1 MAPTTLRPA
10 ALAAGLLVA
19 ALATPAT
26 ALAIENGTDPI
37 VTVPAYPG
45 TTTAVGGW
53 DLIGNIR
60 RPAPLDATDG
70 GGVSGVLIAP
80 RLVLASAHGAG
91 EQGGTY
97 VSPSGATA
105 KIVANALRAGQRRAN
120 QQDGTADGNADISLS
135 LLDRDLPTP
144 PGGFPLLLTDRLTE
158 GLVPSLPGFVL
169 WGGRGGTTAGKSLVG
184 WGRPGGTPIA
194 SEARLATVEGDSG
207 STGLLYRSATARP
220 IMPGVNVFT
229 SKTQLGQVDLLF
241 GGVPSNVTL
250 ADPLVLGTTATTKYA
265 TVGAWLTAAINSL
278 VAANPGLQQPVFT
291 TLAGA
296 GIDLT
301 TLRPTAPSFFRNTAS
316 ATSTTLTWDNPTETR
331 IPRTGYRITDSA
343 NPAQPVTTTGTSVTV
358 SGLSPSVEHHLTL
371 RAYNANGDSPD
382 QRSWFGEDSS
392 TLIYARPVTGLTVT
406 TELVNGPS
414 GPDYCATATWS
425 APVTDPGT
433 VIDSYDVDLGGTY
446 VLPELG
452 ATRAKRCGLSPSQL
466 QTVTVQ
472 PVVGPAVGAPA
483 SASAMTP
490 PAPARLPAPT
500 NLKVTEQK
508 TLFSGR
514 CLTVTWTRP
523 ATTTGLTLTS
533 QAAKFTN
540 AATGSILGNL
550 TGLSATATSAKQCS
564 AVRSTRYAILVTA
577 NLKRST
583 GETVSTTATTEFTTA
598 P

>member
-1 MAPTTLRPA
+1 M
-10 ALAAGLLVA
+10 
-19 ALATPAT
+19 
-26 ALAIENGTDPI
+26 
-37 VTVPAYPG
+37 
-45 TTTAVGGW
+45 
-53 DLIGNIR
+53 
-60 RPAPLDATDG
+60 
-70 GGVSGVLIAP
+70 
-80 RLVLASAHGAG
+80 
-91 EQGGTY
+91 
-97 VSPSGATA
+97 
-105 KIVANALRAGQRRAN
+105 
-120 QQDGTADGNADISLS
+120 
-135 LLDRDLPTP
+135 
-144 PGGFPLLLTDRLTE
+144 
-158 GLVPSLPGFVL
+158 
-169 WGGRGGTTAGKSLVG
+169 
-184 WGRPGGTPIA
+184 
-194 SEARLATVEGDSG
+194 
-207 STGLLYRSATARP
+207 
-220 IMPGVNVFT
+220 
-229 SKTQLGQVDLLF
+229 
-241 GGVPSNVTL
+241 
-250 ADPLVLGTTATTKYA
+250 
-265 TVGAWLTAAINSL
+265 
-278 VAANPGLQQPVFT
+278 
-291 TLAGA
+291 
-296 GIDLT
+296 
-301 TLRPTAPSFFRNTAS
+301 
-316 ATSTTLTWDNPTETR
+316 
-331 IPRTGYRITDSA
+331 
-343 NPAQPVTTTGTSVTV
+343 TTTGTSVTV

-382 QRSWFGEDSS
+382 QRSWFGEDPS

-490 PAPARLPAPT
+490 PAPALLPAPT

-540 AATGSILGNL
+540 AATGSTPRQPHRPLCHRDLG
-550 TGLSATATSAKQCS
+550 Q
-564 AVRSTRYAILVTA
+564 AVLGRALHALRDPGDRQPEAQH
-577 NLKRST
+577 RRD
-583 GETVSTTATTEFTTA
+583 GQHDDATTEFTTA